1 MFLPSDD
8 TALVLKEH
16 NILLLWIKLLR
27 LFWISEHLIEV
38 AVGITISSSLRNK
51 SKEVFSVSL
60 LETDSYRG
68 SGMEVKELE
77 VKSGVSS

>member
-1 MFLPSDD
+1 MILPHDD
-8 TALVLKEH
+8 TALVFKEH

-27 LFWISEHLIEV
+27 LFWISEQLIEV

-51 SKEVFSVSL
+51 SEEVFSVSL

-68 SGMEVKELE
+68 FGTGVKELE